1 MQRRGARPSDAEQA
15 AHTGSG
21 SCGQHLYVAA
31 SHSLTRS
38 SVPALSQCSPSS
50 VGTTPAVHKR
60 GLRSQATA
68 SRNTQT
74 KGDPTLR
81 YHNPLKDQ
89 ALRAC
94 DGASMG
100 QIVAC
105 DPFRQEHALAAIAA
119 IAALTAPAATLPRAT
134 ALQPALAAAAPAA
147 LTLHAAT
154 PAAAALGCALLH
166 ILPSLL
172 LSPLLLLLPILLP
185 ILLLRQLHLLLPLPL
200 LLLGMLLPG
209 VVLIEDV
216 QRPRAADVP
225 QPQLPVTPACTVQ
238 AEDRG
243 RALFTQQEA
252 AAHTT

>member
-1 MQRRGARPSDAEQA
+1 MLVGGGD
-15 AHTGSG
+15 
-21 SCGQHLYVAA
+21 LA
-31 SHSLTRS
+31 SLLT
-38 SVPALSQCSPSS
+38 
-50 VGTTPAVHKR
+50 
-60 GLRSQATA
+60 
-68 SRNTQT
+68 
-74 KGDPTLR
+74 
-81 YHNPLKDQ
+81 
-89 ALRAC
+89 
-94 DGASMG
+94 
-100 QIVAC
+100 
-105 DPFRQEHALAAIAA
+105 
-119 IAALTAPAATLPRAT
+119 
-134 ALQPALAAAAPAA
+134 
-147 LTLHAAT
+147 HAAT

-172 LSPLLLLLPILLP
+172 LSPLLLLLLPILLP
-185 ILLLRQLHLLLPLPL
+185 ILLLRQLHLLLPLPM